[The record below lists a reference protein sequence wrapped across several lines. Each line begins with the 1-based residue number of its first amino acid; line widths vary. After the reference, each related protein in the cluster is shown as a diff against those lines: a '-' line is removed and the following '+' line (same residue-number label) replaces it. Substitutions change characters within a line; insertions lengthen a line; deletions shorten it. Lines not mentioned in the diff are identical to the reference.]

1 MSGSLVR
8 AQVCLQRPPHTH
20 KHTHKGLHIYTHT
33 HKLTHTH
40 TICTFMHLHK
50 PAHTI
55 FHMHIHLHAHPRT
68 HIQTHIRSKTHT
80 IHARLK
86 RPKTSLHRGVV
97 KQKSEFCQTCRCL
110 VLFYHVFAEDLK
122 PIRPLPKFL
131 VIKAVVFV
139 SWWQV
144 GNLHDCICMHM
155 YACKYCLVLENVFS
169 FTCAY
174 EHILMYEYAY
184 ICIYMCI
191 YRERE
196 RERDIYIFI
205 YIII

>member
-20 KHTHKGLHIYTHT
+20 KNTHKGLHIYTHT

-40 TICTFMHLHK
+40 THLYIYAFTQTCPHDLLHASSHTHTYTHTH
-50 PAHTI
+50 AHTYK
-55 FHMHIHLHAHPRT
+55 HIYTQR
-68 HIQTHIRSKTHT
+68 HT
-80 IHARLK
+80 QIHARLK
-86 RPKTSLHRGVV
+86 RPKTSLHRGVI
-97 KQKSEFCQTCRCL
+97 KWKSEFCQTCRCL

-144 GNLHDCICMHM
+144 GN
-155 YACKYCLVLENVFS
+155 
-169 FTCAY
+169 
-174 EHILMYEYAY
+174 
-184 ICIYMCI
+184 
-191 YRERE
+191 
-196 RERDIYIFI
+196 
-205 YIII
+205 